1 MAFQFGRV
9 FDLTATP
16 ARRVFA
22 VHVQKKRK
30 GGKASL
36 MKLDISIH
44 PLSIDGIKLPGISV
58 AYPTAVIK
66 PKSQRK
72 LSCKKST
79 SAKFSIA
86 PSTGQMLVR
95 AFGLF

>member
-1 MAFQFGRV
+1 MV
-9 FDLTATP
+9 ESLTLQLHLHGESLLST
-16 ARRVFA
+16 F
-22 VHVQKKRK
+22 KKRK